1 MESPA
6 KIRLGHKRIGT
17 RVCKRSNDMSESAN
31 VNKAYNEN
39 QIIASIQCN
48 IQNKEMKLSDIIKMM
63 IETYGKD
70 NIDKDI
76 VRMNGV

>member
-1 MESPA
+1 
-6 KIRLGHKRIGT
+6 
-17 RVCKRSNDMSESAN
+17 MSESAN